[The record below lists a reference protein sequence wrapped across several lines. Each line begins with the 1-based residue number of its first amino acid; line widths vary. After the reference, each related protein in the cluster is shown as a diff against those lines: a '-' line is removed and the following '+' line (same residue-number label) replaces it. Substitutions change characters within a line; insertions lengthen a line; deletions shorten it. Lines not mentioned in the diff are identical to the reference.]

1 MVNKFKFVF
10 ASIFGL
16 LIFGGAY
23 LAFQAFAE
31 GDVNCSIQIT
41 GHAKNTN
48 PNAGDTTFDSHWV
61 DVEGENV
68 VGGITASLKILGIDT
83 PGLVPYWSDPA
94 YQHQRQFAACA
105 EEERDVSGKIIDV
118 GGNKIPDKYLL
129 KGFMW
134 NDNIGYISLS
144 CQDGYNEGV
153 PCGGFN
159 YGVFTDE
166 PIPNGPNV
174 KLKGYAWNP
183 VFGYINFNCSGG
195 AVGGSTGIPGDLTN
209 CGIIPYGVTMA
220 PGDADG
226 NGAGSLSGYAYSQA
240 GIYLGFSG
248 VNVAIKGVKDVPPI
262 EIWCDGPNWTGACVE
277 VNVEGALLPD
287 SGPKLADGAD
297 GYTVNLYLR
306 DSNKQPASLDDFD
319 VTMKFFWDD
328 TVKKDQTSGYIV
340 GSILNAVQN
349 PWSQGGFGN
358 IIKGAVKYKPIN
370 VNDVNF
376 QVVAG
381 EPGHYQ
387 LNTKISSYAPTR
399 DGNTSKTTSTDPALN
414 FQNEVFLNK
423 VDGIPSDQ
431 EANYLKLKRVEY
443 SLKKAGVDVV
453 PPNSIIYANGKL
465 DLSLSFE
472 PVYSF
477 ETLYADDRQD
487 AIKAF
492 RSVPTIFKVKA
503 VEGGDSALLPDAGSV
518 WTSLALAYDS
528 TKTTEKCG
536 QDYPG
541 GVVSNFD
548 FHFSDPEGELATR
561 FDDGVNGII
570 INEKDEIS
578 QTFNKFKNLGAFDL
592 PAEAT
597 LDEDGGPDVQLCGFV
612 QAPSLYTK
620 VWFTKDGKNVKY
632 YANKLPRLGGD
643 VVANPAIVVHGN
655 VYSQY
660 SCAVNASIAAV
671 SPVGDQTISSVKNA
685 IDKNVKSYGGAINDD
700 TGNNPSCDVT
710 SLGGDDGCRPDKKF
724 EVKGDGDTK
733 ETVLYYKNTN
743 VHLSSGS
750 WNGAVK
756 YALIVD
762 GGNLYIDGDLYNS
775 SGGQLAI
782 AVFKKTPEA
791 GNADTLAFSKS
802 GNVFIDTAV
811 RNIQASLIADGSIF
825 SNMTGV
831 NYETLLNDGNLNEL
845 NNYFVNL
852 SGNSYQLLW
861 EGGVSA
867 RNSIGGADL
876 CGKSSY
882 FFRGNE
888 TTQNKKLAQ
897 LYDLN
902 YLRLFRLDLETF
914 NGLPID
920 QVCGKAL
927 NIEDMVAILNGEQVY
942 GDEGTDYPCN
952 GIDPFHAF
960 DSRDGYGYDE
970 GSGDLVPAASEDKLV
985 EAGRWPSGGD
995 DGTSNYNPVYIFYKA
1010 SDSFLFRTK

>member
-1 MVNKFKFVF
+1 MSGKVKAVF
-10 ASIFGL
+10 LST
-16 LIFGGAY
+16 LIVVFGGAY

-61 DVEGENV
+61 DVEGEDV
-68 VGGITASLKILGIDT
+68 IGGITASLKILGIDT
-83 PGLVPYWSDPA
+83 PGLVPYWTDPA
-94 YQHQRQFAACA
+94 YQYQRQFAACA
-105 EEERDVSGKIIDV
+105 EEEREGGKIKDV

-134 NDNIGYISLS
+134 NDNIGYISLGCENGS
-144 CQDGYNEGV
+144 NESV
-153 PCGGFN
+153 PCGGFD

-166 PIPNGPNV
+166 PIPGSPAKV
-174 KLKGYAWNP
+174 KGYAWNP

-195 AVGGSTGIPGDLTN
+195 AVGGSTGVPGDLTN
-209 CGIIPYGVTMA
+209 CGIIPYGVTMD
-220 PGDADG
+220 PET
-226 NGAGSLSGYAYSQA
+226 GALSGYAYSQA

-248 VNVAIKGVKDVPPI
+248 VNVAIKGVPEEPPI
-262 EIWCDGPNWTGACVE
+262 EHWCDGVNWTGACVE
-277 VNVEGALLPD
+277 VDVEGALLPE
-287 SGPKLADGAD
+287 SGPKLADGTD
-297 GYTVNLYLR
+297 GYTINLYLR
-306 DSNKQPASLDDFD
+306 DSNKQPASLDTFD
-319 VTMKFFWDD
+319 VTMRFFWDD
-328 TVKKDQTSGYIV
+328 TVKKDQVSDYKV
-340 GSILNAVQN
+340 EDDMDDMQN
-349 PWSQGGFGN
+349 PWSQTGAGE
-358 IIKGAVKYKPIN
+358 GAVEYKPIS
-370 VNDVNF
+370 
-376 QVVAG
+376 VVDGDFAVVPG

-387 LNTKISSYAPTR
+387 LKTEISSYAPTR
-399 DGNTSKTTSTDPALN
+399 DGNTSLTTSTDPALN

-431 EANYLKLKRVEY
+431 EANYLKLKRVQY
-443 SLKKAGVDVV
+443 SLKNGGVDVV

-465 DLSLSFE
+465 DLSLPFE

-503 VEGGDSALLPDAGSV
+503 VEADNALSPEIGSV
-518 WTSLALAYDS
+518 LAALTLAYDS
-528 TKTTEKCG
+528 TKTVEKCG
-536 QDYPG
+536 LDYPG
-541 GVVSNFD
+541 GVRSDFD
-548 FHFSDPEGELATR
+548 FFFSDPDGTLAGQLSR
-561 FDDGVNGII
+561 PPDISIIVDGKPQIAQFFGI
-570 INEKDEIS
+570 
-578 QTFNKFKNLGAFDL
+578 FKSVGAFDL
-592 PAEAT
+592 AAEAT
-597 LDEDGGPDVQLCGFV
+597 FPETGDTITQLCGFV
-612 QAPSLYTK
+612 QAPSLYTRVRFK
-620 VWFTKDGKNVKY
+620 KDGKEVRY

-660 SCAVNASIAAV
+660 SCSVNAGIAAV

-685 IDKNVKSYGGAINDD
+685 IDKNVKSYGGAISDINNDS
-700 TGNNPSCDVT
+700 TCNVT
-710 SLGGDDGCRPDKKF
+710 SLVDGGDCGPDKKF
-724 EVKGDGDTK
+724 EVKGSGEIA
-733 ETVLYYKNTN
+733 ETVLYYKNTDVYLN
-743 VHLSSGS
+743 PTSSGS
-750 WNGAVK
+750 GK
-756 YALIVD
+756 YAIVVD
-762 GGNLYIDGDLYNS
+762 GGNLYIESDLYNS
-775 SGGQLAI
+775 EGELAI
-782 AVFKKTPEA
+782 AVFKKTPKE
-791 GNADTLAFSKS
+791 GDADSLKFSKS
-802 GNVFIDTAV
+802 GNVFIDTTV
-811 RNIQASLIADGSIF
+811 KNIQASLIADGSIF
-825 SNMTGV
+825 SKVPGMDEVAYTK
-831 NYETLLNDGNLNEL
+831 LLDDGDLNEL

-927 NIEDMVAILNGEQVY
+927 NVEDMVAILNDDNIWDADSVH
-942 GDEGTDYPCN
+942 GDKGSEYPCN

-960 DSRDGYGYDE
+960 DSRDGHGYDE

-985 EAGRWPSGGD
+985 EDLRWPTGEVD
-995 DGTSNYNPVYIFYKA
+995 EAHYNPVYIFYKA